1 MGRIAARVLAGVL
14 AVASAAP
21 IVMALFLT
29 LLSVAVSAQQPDP
42 TVPDGDPCCGHPDTW
57 GEVALGFVSAAMFLL
72 GAGAV
77 AYLAVQ
83 LGRYAASGRA
93 ATNRQWRH
101 AATAVAYI
109 GIVLALMVI
118 ESESS

>member
-1 MGRIAARVLAGVL
+1 MGRIAGRVLAGVL

-29 LLSVAVSAQQPDP
+29 LLSVAVSAQHPDP

-57 GEVALGFVSAAMFLL
+57 GDVALGFVSAAMFLL

-83 LGRYAASGRA
+83 LGRYAVSGRA
-93 ATNRQWRH
+93 ATNRQWRR

-109 GIVLALMVI
+109 GIVLVLMAI
-118 ESESS
+118 EAESS

>member
-1 MGRIAARVLAGVL
+1 MGRVASRILAGLL

-21 IVMALFLT
+21 IVMALFLA
-29 LLSVAVSAQQPDP
+29 LFNVAVSAQQPDP

-72 GAGAV
+72 GASAV

-83 LGRYAASGRA
+83 LGRYALSGRA
-93 ATNRQWRH
+93 ATSRQRRR
-101 AATAVAYI
+101 AAGAVAYV
-109 GIVLALMVI
+109 GLVLALIVI
-118 ESESS
+118 DS

>member
-1 MGRIAARVLAGVL
+1 MGRIAARILAGLL

-21 IVMALFLT
+21 IVMALALAFFN
-29 LLSVAVSAQQPDP
+29 VAVSAQQPDP

-57 GEVALGFVSAAMFLL
+57 GEVALGFVGAAMFLL

-83 LGRYAASGRA
+83 LGCYGVSGRA
-93 ATNRQWRH
+93 ATNRQWRR
-101 AATAVAYI
+101 AAAAIAYI
-109 GIVLALMVI
+109 GLVLAFIVI
-118 ESESS
+118 DS